1 MIDDIEKE
9 SKRILAASLYNPSV
23 HGNKFRQAVADK
35 IIEQHIG
42 NIYVNKIPSE
52 NNVIVNVDVKGNV
65 LATDNRCMD
74 FYNAKITRNKD
85 GVYSQDKNTDK
96 IKFCVLQVYE
106 NQDKD
111 EIKTNYTF
119 IIKYL

>member
-9 SKRILAASLYNPSV
+9 LKRVLASSLYNPSI
-23 HGNKFRQAVADK
+23 HGNKFRQVVADE

-42 NIYVNKIPSE
+42 NININKIPSE
-52 NNVIVNVDVKGNV
+52 NNVIVNAKVKGNV

-74 FYNAKITRNKD
+74 FYNAKITSNKD
-85 GVYSQDKNTDK
+85 GVYSQDKNTDE
-96 IKFCVLQVYE
+96 ITFCVLQIYK
-106 NQDKD
+106 NQDED
-111 EIKTNYTF
+111 EIKTNYKF